1 MRRKNEETGEER
13 GRWSSKKKM
22 AAVLRLLKGEDLD
35 GLSRELRVNAATLSS
50 WREVF
55 LANGLAG
62 LKSRDADARDE
73 KIGQLQKALGETA
86 LNLEISREINRVYE
100 RKHGPLARG
109 NRTSEAR
116 RVDFP
121 ETNCPAEPGM
131 RSVWPCPLEPVF
143 RPQSRSVPPW
153 GPEGPHGG
161 A

>member
-22 AAVLRLLKGEDLD
+22 AVVLRLLKGEDLD
-35 GLSRELRVNAATLSS
+35 ALSRELRVNAATLSS

-100 RKHGPLARG
+100 RKQGPLA
-109 NRTSEAR
+109 
-116 RVDFP
+116 P
-121 ETNCPAEPGM
+121 EKSNK
-131 RSVWPCPLEPVF
+131 
-143 RPQSRSVPPW
+143 
-153 GPEGPHGG
+153 
-161 A
+161 